1 MSNDRKHV
9 LWQCPLCNVT
19 MSGFL
24 LAGES
29 TVRFCGAIPTGPIEC
44 NSDGS
49 PKLCGGLMKVIMDN
63 RPLVDQSR
71 VMDAT
76 ESGQK
81 ARIIAACEAAI
92 KAVIAGKGTAAEI
105 LEEMGNGLKG
115 IRRKKA

>member
-1 MSNDRKHV
+1 
-9 LWQCPLCNVT
+9 
-19 MSGFL
+19 
-24 LAGES
+24 
-29 TVRFCGAIPTGPIEC
+29 
-44 NSDGS
+44 
-49 PKLCGGLMKVIMDN
+49 MKVLMDN

-92 KAVIAGKGTAAEI
+92 KAVIAGTGTAAEV

>member
-9 LWQCPLCNVT
+9 LWQCPLCSVT

-24 LAGES
+24 LPGES
-29 TVRFCGAIPTGPIEC
+29 TVRFCGRIPPGPTER
-44 NSDGS
+44 NGDGS
-49 PKLCGGLMKVIMDN
+49 PKPCGGLMKVLMDN
-63 RPLVDQSR
+63 RPLVDQPR
-71 VMDAT
+71 LMDAT

-92 KAVIAGKGTAAEI
+92 KAVIAGTGSAADV
-105 LEEMGNGLKG
+105 LEDMGNGLKG

>member
-1 MSNDRKHV
+1 
-9 LWQCPLCNVT
+9 

-24 LAGES
+24 LPGES
-29 TVRFCGAIPTGPIEC
+29 TVRFCGRIPSGTTER

-49 PKLCGGLMKVIMDN
+49 PKRCGGLMKVLMDN
-63 RPLVDQSR
+63 RPLVHQPR

-92 KAVIAGKGTAAEI
+92 KAVIAGTGTAAEV

-115 IRRKKA
+115 IRVRKTK